1 MRLLLPAILLA
12 AVAWVAGLTPVSAAD
27 QVRIESVEIGLE
39 GRLKV
44 GRWTPVRVQVS
55 GPAGVEVTPTII
67 APDPDG
73 SATTWTLPAVTL
85 NGAQP
90 QESLGLFQVGRV
102 TGTLRVEAGDAAR
115 SFPIQSDSAASTA
128 ESVHASRQSVTF
140 IGVLGP
146 AEGFDQAFAADSGA
160 STAQA
165 SRVIRFPSAADLPTS
180 REAYDVLNVLV
191 LSQTFDLDAPR
202 SDALAGWVRGGGH
215 LVLAFGG
222 EPDAYLSSSVSGW
235 APVTAAGAMTVS
247 DVASVVDRVMGAPPL
262 SPGRGIPG
270 VRIEA
275 PAGVELASSSLRGPL
290 IVRSAYGLGRVTAF
304 ALDWTQ
310 PPLSTWKGLPG
321 LCRYLADAEGT
332 RARSEGPSGSQL
344 RPTGVSELATQL
356 AGQLDHFPQ
365 VQRPSYWTVI
375 GLAAA
380 FLLLVG
386 PLDYLLVHR
395 LLKQPRLTWITF
407 PVWVTIAALSGNA
420 VANRIN
426 PSDRH
431 ANQVTL
437 LDADADTGLVRVQ
450 SWMTIY
456 SPAPQRY
463 EVEAEVADWVAAST
477 APNPAPVMSW
487 SGTPEADFRGM
498 YRAGGLDLANAPYS
512 ITENR
517 GSIENLP
524 IGYASSKAVQAEWRS
539 IVSPDQPIVES
550 DLAAADDGSGRLQG
564 TLTHFCP
571 DAITDYCLAYRN
583 FVYVPRATAVGGRA
597 PSLPPGLAWN
607 PQETIQPRIL
617 DRYLKGITYRYV
629 EDENRKGHEGVP
641 NQREYDPLGLDSLNW
656 ARILTFHDVTGG
668 PQYTT
673 LTNHALQDSDLSP
686 LLEVNRAV
694 LFGRIASPAATL
706 NVDGETAAPEQQ
718 WTFVRLIIPVR
729 PASAG
734 SQ

>member
-1 MRLLLPAILLA
+1 MA
-12 AVAWVAGLTPVSAAD
+12 AVASIVAIAPVHAAD
-27 QVRIESVEIGLE
+27 EVRIESAEIGLG

-44 GRWTPVRVQVS
+44 GRWTPVRVRLS
-55 GPAGVEVTPTII
+55 GPAGVEVTPAIV

-73 SATTWTLPAVTL
+73 SATTWRLPAVTL
-85 NGAQP
+85 DGAQP

-102 TGTLRVEAGDAAR
+102 TGSLRVEAGEAAL
-115 SFPIQSDSAASTA
+115 SIPIQSDSAESTD

-140 IGVLGP
+140 VGVLGP
-146 AEGFDQAFAADSGA
+146 ADGVDQAFEADGAAP
-160 STAQA
+160 TEQL
-165 SRVIRFPSAADLPTS
+165 SRIIRFASAADLPAS
-180 REAYDVLNVLV
+180 REAYDALNVLV
-191 LSQTFDLDAPR
+191 LSQTFDLDEGR

-222 EPDAYLSSSVSGW
+222 EPDAYLSSPVSDW
-235 APVTAAGAMTVS
+235 SPVTAAGAITVS
-247 DVASVVDRVMGAPPL
+247 DVASVVDRVIGAPPL
-262 SPGRGIPG
+262 SAGRGIPG
-270 VRIEA
+270 VRIES
-275 PAGVELASSSLRGPL
+275 PAGVELAGSSLRGPL

-332 RARSEGPSGSQL
+332 RARSEGPPGSQL

-407 PVWVTIAALSGNA
+407 PVWVLIAALSGNA
-420 VANRIN
+420 VASRIN

-437 LDADADTGLVRVQ
+437 IDADADTGLVRIQ

-463 EVEAEVADWVAAST
+463 EIEAEVADWVAAST
-477 APNPAPVMSW
+477 AASPAPAVSW

-517 GSIENLP
+517 GSVENLP
-524 IGYASSKAVQAEWRS
+524 IGYASSKAVEAEWRS
-539 IVSPDQPIVES
+539 PVDSEQPLITAE
-550 DLAAADDGSGRLQG
+550 LQDDGSGRLQG
-564 TLTHFCP
+564 SLTHYLP

-583 FVYVPRATAVGGRA
+583 LAYVPRATAVGGRA

-607 PQETIQPRIL
+607 PQETIQARIL

-629 EDENRKGHEGVP
+629 EDEKRKGHEGVP

-656 ARILTFHDVTGG
+656 ARVLTFHEVTGG

-673 LTNHALQDSDLSP
+673 LTNHALADSDFSP

-694 LFGRIASPAATL
+694 LFGRIATPAVTL
-706 NVDGETAAPEQQ
+706 NVDGEAAAPEQQ

-729 PASAG
+729 PADAS
-734 SQ
+734 SR